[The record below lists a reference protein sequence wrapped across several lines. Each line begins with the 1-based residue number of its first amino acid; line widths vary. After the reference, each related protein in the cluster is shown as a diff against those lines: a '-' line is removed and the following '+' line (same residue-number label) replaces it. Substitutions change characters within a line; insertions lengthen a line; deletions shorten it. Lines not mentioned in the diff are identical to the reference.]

1 MLHALAPVL
10 GWLGLGGALSA
21 GTLAGAWLLPGFR
34 RLFIE
39 LAIVAAVASFVY
51 AKGIHDGTTFKQAE
65 WDAAEQ
71 AAVQRGKDADSAAR
85 RDVGGG
91 LRDPYDRD
99 DD

>member
-1 MLHALAPVL
+1 MLQALAPVL

-21 GTLAGAWLLPGFR
+21 GALAGAWFLPGFR

-39 LAIVAAVASFVY
+39 LAIVVAVASFVY
-51 AKGIHDGTTFKQAE
+51 AKGVHDGSTFKQAE
-65 WDAAEQ
+65 WNAAEQ

-85 RDVGGG
+85 RDVGDG

-99 DD
+99 DN